1 MRFGCELH
9 FYLHSDTSFPYFLEK
24 RLCILGHLFPAR
36 PQLFAVI
43 EKASSPMSNNDTHYE
58 LRCRECG
65 RSWGNQPR
73 SICHECFSPLEI
85 TYDYDT
91 IRAAIAQG
99 TFSRER
105 IAQRPPNMWR
115 YAELLP
121 LPAGFEP
128 RLPVGFTPLLQAP
141 HLAERLADT
150 RDASRSEAKTAAQ
163 NLYLKNDAVCLPTLS
178 FKDRV
183 VAVALA
189 QAQAFGFDTVACSST
204 GNLANAVAAHAARL
218 GLKAWIFI
226 PSDLEP
232 AKILGTQVFGANV
245 VRIAGNY
252 DQVNR
257 LCSQIAE
264 ERRWGFVNV
273 NLRPYYAEGSKT
285 VGFEIAEQLGW
296 RLPDNVVVPMAGG
309 SLITKIKKAFDELIK
324 LELVE
329 EKPVK
334 FFGAQATGCS
344 PISTAVKTGSAEIDP
359 QKPATIARSLAIG
372 NPADGHYAIKT
383 IKQSGG
389 WSEDVSD
396 PEVIDSIRLL
406 AETEGIFT
414 ETAGGVTVGTAGKL
428 YRQDRILP
436 EETTV
441 LCITGNGL
449 KTTDVLAGV
458 YEIEQPI
465 APKLAEFEKYL
476 QETLDTVE
484 IAKEAATVGV

>member
-1 MRFGCELH
+1 
-9 FYLHSDTSFPYFLEK
+9 
-24 RLCILGHLFPAR
+24 
-36 PQLFAVI
+36 
-43 EKASSPMSNNDTHYE
+43 MSHYE

-65 RSWGNQPR
+65 RTWGNQPR
-73 SICHECFSPLEI
+73 SICDDCFSPLEVA
-85 TYDYDT
+85 YDYDAV
-91 IRAAIAQG
+91 RAS
-99 TFSRER
+99 FSRER
-105 IAQRPPNMWR
+105 ISQRPQNMWR
-115 YAELLP
+115 YSELLP
-121 LPAGFEP
+121 LPQGFQP

-141 HLAERLADT
+141 RLA
-150 RDASRSEAKTAAQ
+150 AKLGARPE

-189 QAQAFGFDTVACSST
+189 QAREFGFDTVSCSAT
-204 GNLANAVAAHAARL
+204 GNLANAVAAHAARE

-232 AKILGTQVFGANV
+232 AKILGTNVFGAKV
-245 VRIAGNY
+245 VRIAGSY

-257 LCSQIAE
+257 LCSQIADE
-264 ERRWGFVNV
+264 HNWGFVNV

-296 RLPDNVVVPMAGG
+296 RLPDNVVCPMAGG
-309 SLITKIKKAFDELIK
+309 SLIVKIKKAFS
-324 LELVE
+324 ELVQLGLVE
-329 EKPVK
+329 DKPVK

-344 PISTAVKTGSAEIDP
+344 PISTAVKTGSAEIEP

-389 WSEDVSD
+389 WSEDISD
-396 PEVIDSIRLL
+396 PEVVDSIRLL
-406 AETEGIFT
+406 AETEGVFT

-449 KTTDVLAGV
+449 KTTDVLTGV
-458 YEIEQPI
+458 YQEERAI

-476 QETLDTVE
+476 QQTLDVAE
-484 IAKEAATVGV
+484 VAKEVAATVGA

>member
-1 MRFGCELH
+1 
-9 FYLHSDTSFPYFLEK
+9 
-24 RLCILGHLFPAR
+24 
-36 PQLFAVI
+36 
-43 EKASSPMSNNDTHYE
+43 MSNYE

-73 SICHECFSPLEI
+73 SICDDCFSPLEVA
-85 TYDYDT
+85 YDYDAL
-91 IRAAIAQG
+91 RPQLGQG
-99 TFSRER
+99 KTSRER

-115 YAELLP
+115 YSELLP
-121 LPAGFEP
+121 LPQGFEP
-128 RLPVGFTPLLQAP
+128 RLPVGFTPMFQAP
-141 HLAERLADT
+141 RLAARLSGT
-150 RDASRSEAKTAAQ
+150 NAAA
-163 NLYLKNDAVCLPTLS
+163 NHLYLKNDAVCLPTLS

-183 VAVALA
+183 VAVALS
-189 QAQAFGFDTVACSST
+189 QAKAFGYDTVACSST
-204 GNLANAVAAHAARL
+204 GNLANAVAAHAARE

-232 AKILGTQVFGANV
+232 AKVLGTNVFGAKV

-257 LCSQIAE
+257 LCSQIADE
-264 ERRWGFVNV
+264 HPWGFVNV
-273 NLRPYYAEGSKT
+273 NLRPYYSEGSKT

-296 RLPDNVVVPMAGG
+296 RLPDNVVCPMAGG
-309 SLITKIKKAFDELIK
+309 SLIVKIKKAFDELIK
-324 LELVE
+324 LGLVE
-329 EKPVK
+329 GKEVK

-344 PISTAVKTGSAEIDP
+344 PISTAVKTGNAEIEP
-359 QKPATIARSLAIG
+359 QKPNTIARSLAIG

-383 IKQSGG
+383 IKGSGG

-406 AETEGIFT
+406 AEAEGVFT
-414 ETAGGVTVGTAGKL
+414 ETAGGVTVGCAGKL

-458 YEIEQPI
+458 YQTERPI
-465 APKLAEFEKYL
+465 APKLAEFETYL
-476 QETLDTVE
+476 QQSLHVDEVPAV
-484 IAKEAATVGV
+484 IAAAEAASVGA

>member
-1 MRFGCELH
+1 M
-9 FYLHSDTSFPYFLEK
+9 
-24 RLCILGHLFPAR
+24 
-36 PQLFAVI
+36 
-43 EKASSPMSNNDTHYE
+43 
-58 LRCRECG
+58 
-65 RSWGNQPR
+65 
-73 SICHECFSPLEI
+73 
-85 TYDYDT
+85 
-91 IRAAIAQG
+91 
-99 TFSRER
+99 
-105 IAQRPPNMWR
+105 
-115 YAELLP
+115 
-121 LPAGFEP
+121 
-128 RLPVGFTPLLQAP
+128 
-141 HLAERLADT
+141 
-150 RDASRSEAKTAAQ
+150 
-163 NLYLKNDAVCLPTLS
+163 
-178 FKDRV
+178 
-183 VAVALA
+183 
-189 QAQAFGFDTVACSST
+189 
-204 GNLANAVAAHAARL
+204 
-218 GLKAWIFI
+218 
-226 PSDLEP
+226 
-232 AKILGTQVFGANV
+232 
-245 VRIAGNY
+245 RIAGNY

-296 RLPDNVVVPMAGG
+296 RLPDNLVVPMAGG

-324 LELVE
+324 IGVVE

-344 PISTAVKTGSAEIDP
+344 PISTAVKTGSSEIDP

-396 PEVIDSIRLL
+396 PEVINSIRLL

-458 YEIEQPI
+458 YDTNSRLLPNWPSSKSISTKSSTLSRWQRRARLRSELSACALANVEPSNFVLND
-465 APKLAEFEKYL
+465 ATFNRTTKLEW
-476 QETLDTVE
+476 
-484 IAKEAATVGV
+484 

>member
-1 MRFGCELH
+1 M
-9 FYLHSDTSFPYFLEK
+9 
-24 RLCILGHLFPAR
+24 A
-36 PQLFAVI
+36 Q
-43 EKASSPMSNNDTHYE
+43 YE

-73 SICHECFSPLEI
+73 SICDECFSPLEI
-85 TYDYDT
+85 TYDYDSIQT
-91 IRAAIAQG
+91 AISQG
-99 TFSRER
+99 KFSRER
-105 IAQRPPNMWR
+105 IAQRAPNMWR
-115 YAELLP
+115 YSELLP
-121 LPAGFEP
+121 LPEGFEP
-128 RLPVGFTPLLQAP
+128 RLPVGFTPLIQASG
-141 HLAERLADT
+141 LAARLAGSD
-150 RDASRSEAKTAAQ
+150 SEGKAAAQ
-163 NLYLKNDAVCLPTLS
+163 NLYIKNDAVCLPTLS

-189 QAQAFGFDTVACSST
+189 QAKAFGFDTVACSST

-309 SLITKIKKAFDELIK
+309 SLITKIKKAFDELSK
-324 LELVE
+324 LGFVE

-383 IKQSGG
+383 IKNSGG

-396 PEVIDSIRLL
+396 PEVIDSIVLL

-458 YEIEQPI
+458 YEVEKPI

-476 QETLDTVE
+476 QEALDTTEVE
-484 IAKEAATVGV
+484 KETATVGA